1 MVQMKNVKTRLDR
14 DAWLAA
20 ALDLLREQGVD
31 AVRVEPLAA
40 RLGVTKG
47 SFYWH
52 FQDRKDLLQSLPL
65 FWAERQTG
73 PVLAHGAAATGGPV
87 AKLRAV
93 AEFLGREDPDR
104 YDNALRA
111 WAQFDD
117 AVAETVQ
124 AIDQRRLAFSAGLF
138 EAAGLAPD
146 EAATRARMFYFFDVG
161 GQITGDVPQ
170 SEAERRR
177 RSLRRVELLTA
188 DLE

>member
-1 MVQMKNVKTRLDR
+1 MEKLKDEKVRLDR
-14 DAWLAA
+14 DAWLAG
-20 ALDLLREQGVD
+20 ALELLREQGID

-52 FQDRKDLLQSLPL
+52 FKHRRDLLESLPP

-87 AKLRAV
+87 DKLRAV
-93 AEFLGREDPDR
+93 AAFLGREDPDR

-117 AVAETVQ
+117 AVARTVR
-124 AIDQRRLAFSAGLF
+124 AIDQRRLAFSAELF
-138 EAAGLAPD
+138 EAAGLAPE
-146 EAATRARMFYFFDVG
+146 EAATRARLFYFFDVG
-161 GQITGDVPQ
+161 GQITGDVPH
-170 SEAERRR
+170 SAAERRR

-188 DLE
+188 DLV